1 MDCDGSLAVP
11 RDLLQIAI
19 EHHRAGRLREA
30 EGGYRALISQSPEDA
45 EALHLLG
52 VLAEQVGRAG
62 DAVPL
67 LERAARLRP
76 GDAAIFFN
84 LGHAY
89 GQCGRI
95 DQAIEAFTRSLEI
108 EPGRT
113 ATMIDL
119 GLALLARQRQ
129 GGTGDAERAMAVLWK
144 AQANGGLGERA
155 AVVQH
160 GLSVAL
166 LITGQIEQ
174 SIAAA
179 RSAIAAKGDYAA
191 AHHQLGLALVAR
203 RDIAAARQS
212 LEKAIELRQ
221 GPGEQGGGGGVESV
235 QALAMLEVEA
245 GNLPRAETLFRRIVS
260 DNPAHASAW
269 RGLGQVLTRQGKH
282 AAALSAMAE
291 AVRAARVL
299 APAAPSVPA
308 ESLTAAAARA
318 TDRLTPSSEAA
329 ELHFALATEAKIL
342 APSRVPAA
350 VVAELFDR
358 YAPRFDEH
366 LRDKLAYRVPERV
379 AEAVARHMPG
389 EAGRADVLDIGCGTG
404 LCGVLLRPMAKS
416 LTGVD
421 LSSAMIEQT
430 RKRNIYDHL
439 HVGDLLATLSAADC
453 QYDLIVAADVLIY
466 HGDLSQI
473 FESAMGALRPSGLFV
488 FSIESSQAERY
499 QLQPSRRYGH
509 SRAYIDRLIGMYGWE
524 TVAMED
530 IAIREEKRQPVPGF
544 LAVLRRA

>member
-1 MDCDGSLAVP
+1 MP
-11 RDLLQIAI
+11 KDLFQIAI
-19 EHHRAGRLREA
+19 EHHRAGRLRQA
-30 EGGYRALISQSPEDA
+30 EEGYRALPEDA
-45 EALHLLG
+45 EAMHMRG
-52 VLAEQVGRAG
+52 VLAEQVGRVG

-67 LERAARLRP
+67 LERASALRP
-76 GDAAIFFN
+76 MDAAIAHN

-89 GQCGRI
+89 VESGRI
-95 DQAIEAFTRSLEI
+95 DLAVGAFERSLEA
-108 EPGRT
+108 EPGRV
-113 ATMIDL
+113 ATLVDL
-119 GLALLARQRQ
+119 GLALLARQRP
-129 GGTGDAERAMAVLWK
+129 GDAERAMGVLWK
-144 AQANGGLGERA
+144 AQAAGGAVLGARTP
-155 AVVQH
+155 VVQH

-166 LITGQIEQ
+166 LMTGQIEQ

-179 RSAIAAKGDYAA
+179 RAAIAAKPDYAA
-191 AHHQLGLALVAR
+191 AYHQLGLAFVAR
-203 RDIAAARQS
+203 RDFDAARQA
-212 LEKAIELRQ
+212 LEKAIELRGGGQGGQ
-221 GPGEQGGGGGVESV
+221 GPGGAGGAVSA

-260 DNPAHASAW
+260 DDPADAAAW

-282 AAALSAMAE
+282 AAALTAMAE
-291 AVRAARVL
+291 AVRATRTPDK
-299 APAAPSVPA
+299 PAAQRGG
-308 ESLTAAAARA
+308 ESLSAAAARA

-329 ELHFALATEAKIL
+329 ELHFALATEANVV

-379 AEAVARHMPG
+379 ADAVARHKPSDAQGGM
-389 EAGRADVLDIGCGTG
+389 DVLDIGCGTG
-404 LCGVLLRPMAKS
+404 LCGVLLRPMATS

-421 LSSAMIEQT
+421 LSPAMIEQS
-430 RKRNIYDHL
+430 RKRNVYDQL

-473 FESAMGALRPSGLFV
+473 FESAMGALRPGGLFV
-488 FSIESSQAERY
+488 FSIESSNAERY
-499 QLQPSRRYGH
+499 QLQPNRRYGH
-509 SRAYIDRLIGMYGWE
+509 SRVYIDRLIAMFGWE

>member
-1 MDCDGSLAVP
+1 MS

-19 EHHRAGRLREA
+19 EHHRAGRLRQAEA
-30 EGGYRALISQSPEDA
+30 GYRALLAQSPGDA
-45 EALHLLG
+45 EAMHMLG
-52 VLAEQVGRAG
+52 VLAEQVGRVG

-67 LERAARLRP
+67 LERAAALRP
-76 GDAAIFFN
+76 GDAAIAHN

-89 GQCGRI
+89 VEWGRI
-95 DQAIEAFTRSLEI
+95 DLAVEAFEKSLEA
-108 EPGRT
+108 EPGRV
-113 ATMIDL
+113 ATLVDL
-119 GLALLARQRQ
+119 GLALLARQKP
-129 GGTGDAERAMAVLWK
+129 GDAERAMGVLWQ
-144 AQANGGLGERA
+144 AQAGGAGQGGLGARTP
-155 AVVQH
+155 VVQH

-166 LITGQIEQ
+166 LMTGQIEQ

-179 RSAIAAKGDYAA
+179 RNAIAAKADYAA
-191 AHHQLGLALVAR
+191 AYHQLGLALVAQ
-203 RDIAAARQS
+203 RDFDAARQA

-221 GPGEQGGGGGVESV
+221 GGQGAVGTVSA

-260 DNPAHASAW
+260 DDPSDATAW

-282 AAALSAMAE
+282 AAAVTAMAE
-291 AVRAARVL
+291 AVRATRL
-299 APAAPSVPA
+299 PDKPAAQRA
-308 ESLTAAAARA
+308 GESLASAAARA

-329 ELHFALATEAKIL
+329 ELHFALATEANVV

-379 AEAVARHMPG
+379 ADAVARHKPSKPQGGM
-389 EAGRADVLDIGCGTG
+389 DVLDIGCGTG
-404 LCGVLLRPMAKS
+404 LCGMLLRPMAKS
-416 LTGVD
+416 LSGVD
-421 LSSAMIEQT
+421 LSPAMIEQA
-430 RKRNIYDHL
+430 RKRMVYDQL

-473 FESAMGALRPSGLFV
+473 FESALGALRPGGLFV
-488 FSIESSQAERY
+488 FSIESSTAERY
-499 QLQPSRRYGH
+499 QLQPNRRYGH
-509 SRAYIDRLIGMYGWE
+509 SRGYIDRLATMYGWE